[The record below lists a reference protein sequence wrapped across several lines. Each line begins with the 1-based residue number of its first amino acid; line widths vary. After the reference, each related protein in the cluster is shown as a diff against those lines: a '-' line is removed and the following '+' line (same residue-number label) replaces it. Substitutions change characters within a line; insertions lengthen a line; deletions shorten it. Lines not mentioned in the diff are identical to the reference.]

1 MSLVHKF
8 KQGGYYYVIDVNSGS
23 FHEVDELVY
32 DMITNN
38 EKLDSLEVLLEKLSN
53 KYSVEDIKEVYEEL
67 DSLVK
72 DGDLYSEDLY
82 EEIAMKQDDSQTMFK
97 AVCLNIIHDCN
108 LRCKYCF
115 ADEGEY
121 NQGCRKP
128 MSFEVAK
135 KAIDFVIENSGT
147 RRNIEIDLFGG
158 EPMMV
163 YPTIQQIVEYGHAQ
177 GPKHNKNIR
186 FTMTTNATLLN
197 EEKMEYLNK
206 HMGNII
212 LSIDGRPEV
221 NDKVRIR
228 IDGSGS
234 YNRILPNIKSMV
246 ARRDDDKLYYARGT
260 FTRENTDFYNDVMH
274 LVNEGFDEVSV
285 EPVVLPHEHPLSLRK
300 QDLPEIFDQYD
311 KLYDELLRRRKEMDN
326 PFKFYHFNID
336 LNGGPCVYK
345 RISGCGAG
353 HEYVAITPDE
363 EIYPCHQFV
372 GKEEFKLGTLDTG
385 IIKKDMSNEFKAAH
399 IYNKPK
405 CKKCWARFYCSG
417 GCQANNHAFNGDILD
432 PYEVG
437 CAMQM
442 KRIECAIALKA
453 RTDQDCEEYVE
464 SLKNKKALVK

>member
-1 MSLVHKF
+1 MALIHKF
-8 KQGGYYYVIDVNSGS
+8 KQGGYSYIVDVNSGS
-23 FHEVDELVY
+23 FHEVDELIY
-32 DMITNN
+32 DMIQNT
-38 EKLDSLEVLLEKLSN
+38 ERLDSLDSIIARLGD
-53 KYSVEDIKEVYEEL
+53 KYSKEDLAEAYEDLEY
-67 DSLVK
+67 LVK
-72 DGDLYSEDLY
+72 EGDLYSEDLY
-82 EEIAMKQDDSQTMFK
+82 EEIAMKDDSESFIK
-97 AVCLNIIHDCN
+97 AVCLNIVHDCN

-121 NQGCRKP
+121 KGCRKP

-135 KAIDFVIENSGT
+135 KALHFVVENSGN
-147 RRNIEIDLFGG
+147 RKNIEVDLFGG

-163 YPTIQQIVEYGHAQ
+163 YETVKEIVEYGNELSAKT
-177 GPKHNKNIR
+177 GKNIR

-197 EEKMEYLNK
+197 EEKMEFLNK
-206 HMGNII
+206 NMGNII

-234 YNRILPNIKSMV
+234 YKRILPNIKSMV
-246 ARRDDDKLYYARGT
+246 ARRDKDKLYYARGT

-274 LVNEGFDEVSV
+274 LVNEGFDEVSI
-285 EPVVLPHEHPLSLRK
+285 EPVVLPEEHPLSIRRE
-300 QDLPEIFDQYD
+300 DLPTIFEQYD
-311 KLYDELLRRRKEMDN
+311 KIYEELLRRRVEKDN

-372 GKEEFKLGTLDTG
+372 GDKDFILGTLDEG
-385 IIKKDMSNEFKAAH
+385 IKKPEMSNEFKTAH

-405 CKKCWARFYCSG
+405 CRKCWARFYCSG
-417 GCQANNHAFNGDILD
+417 GCQANNFHFNDDIHS
-432 PYEVG
+432 PYEIG
-437 CAMQM
+437 CEMQK

-453 RTDQDCEEYVE
+453 RTDQD
-464 SLKNKKALVK
+464 VK